1 MLGNYPRGDEK
12 NYSDCELNLDPVSFR
27 IQRNSNVAGDD
38 DRSVRTNSRENSEIT
53 IETTRMINEN
63 VSSQVS
69 RRLNEIK
76 DSLNSQI
83 QDAVTTAIN

>member
-1 MLGNYPRGDEK
+1 MLGNYPSEDER
-12 NYSDCELNLDPVSFR
+12 NYSDSELNLDPVSIR

-53 IETTRMINEN
+53 IETTRMINEI

-83 QDAVTTAIN
+83 QDEVTTAIT